1 MAIDRGQLKSLIDA
15 TLNRMDLYSP
25 AALHL
30 LLGTAAQESHLGTY
44 IRQIGGGP
52 ARGIFQMEP
61 ATEEDIW
68 RNYLRG
74 RMHLADRVW
83 VVSGCDGPNPYQL
96 EGNLLYQIA
105 IARIHYL
112 RVPKALPEAHD
123 LPGLAAYW
131 KRYWNTYLGAGSA
144 EEFIANYRKYVES
157 DDSDPVAVAA
167 IGKPLNPRR
176 TK

>member
-1 MAIDRGQLKSLIDA
+1 MSIDREQLKSLIDA
-15 TLNRMDLYSP
+15 TLSRMDLYSP
-25 AALHL
+25 AAVEL

-44 IRQIGGGP
+44 LRQIGGGP

-61 ATEEDIW
+61 ATEEDTW

-83 VVSGCDGPNPYQL
+83 VVSGCDGPNSYQL

-112 RVPKALPEAHD
+112 RVPRPLPEAGD
-123 LPGLAAYW
+123 VQALAAYW
-131 KRYWNTYLGAGSA
+131 KQYWNTYLGSGTP
-144 EEFIANYRKYVES
+144 EEFIANYRKYVE
-157 DDSDPVAVAA
+157 AA
-167 IGKPLNPRR
+167 
-176 TK
+176 

>member
-1 MAIDRGQLKSLIDA
+1 MNAWSIMAIDREQLKSLIDA
-15 TLNRMDLYSP
+15 TLSRMDLHSP
-25 AALHL
+25 AALNL
-30 LLGTAAQESHLGTY
+30 LMGTAAQESHLGTY

-74 RMHLADRVW
+74 RMHLSDRVW

-112 RVPKALPEAHD
+112 RVPKPLPAAGD
-123 LPGLAAYW
+123 VAAMAAYW
-131 KRYWNTYLGAGSA
+131 KKYWNTHLGDGTV
-144 EEFIANYRKYVES
+144 EEFAANYRKYVE
-157 DDSDPVAVAA
+157 
-167 IGKPLNPRR
+167 G
-176 TK
+176 